1 MHSFQGIRSAR
12 HVGTHAAATHNND
25 TRQPIASPRGLLP
38 LCVCALTIA
47 VATPAALPAS
57 QDSPAS
63 PLSTPA
69 RSWVVDCAK
78 NEVLVIQHPGSYLR
92 YRYHVIDEKGDQ
104 LRDQIETPEGSVA
117 RLVQRDG
124 RPLTP
129 DEDSAERDRLNALVA
144 SPSDFA
150 RHIRR
155 EQDNKKMGAN
165 LLNLMS
171 DAMLWS
177 YAPGQP
183 QLPSPPSG
191 SPPGQPPTQPSP
203 QPTPDPP
210 LVVLD
215 FKPNPNWS
223 PPDIEAE
230 PLTGLEGRVWIDARA
245 RRVVRLEGDLFHA
258 INIGWGVVAHI
269 YPGGTVLLQQTKVA
283 GDRWIVSHIVEQL
296 TVRALMV
303 KTVKQR
309 VSFDTANYQPVP
321 PMPYQQAIKVLLDTP
336 LPTH

>member
-1 MHSFQGIRSAR
+1 MHSSQGIRSAR
-12 HVGTHAAATHNND
+12 HAGTHAAATHND
-25 TRQPIASPRGLLP
+25 TRRPIASPRRLLP
-38 LCVCALTIA
+38 LCVCALAIA
-47 VATPAALPAS
+47 AATPAALPAS

-63 PLSTPA
+63 TLSLPI
-69 RSWVVDCAK
+69 RNWVVDCAK
-78 NEVLVIQHPGSYLR
+78 NEALVIQHPGSYLR
-92 YRYHVIDEKGDQ
+92 YRTHVIDEKGDH

-117 RLVQRDG
+117 RNIQQDG

-129 DEDSAERDRLNALVA
+129 DEDLAERDRLNALIA

-155 EQDNKKMGAN
+155 EQDNKKMGID
-165 LLNLMS
+165 LLNLMP

-183 QLPSPPSG
+183 QLPGPPT
-191 SPPGQPPTQPSP
+191 GQPATPPATQPAA
-203 QPTPDPP
+203 QPNADPP

-223 PPDIEAE
+223 PPNIEAE
-230 PLTGLEGRVWIDARA
+230 PLTGLEGRVWIDPRT
-245 RRVVRLEGDLFHA
+245 RRMVRLEGDVFRA
-258 INIGWGVVAHI
+258 VNIGWGMVAHI
-269 YPGGTVLLQQTKVA
+269 YPGGKVLLQQVYVG
-283 GDRWIVSHIVEQL
+283 GDRWIVSHIDEQI

-303 KTVKQR
+303 KTIKVR
-309 VSFDTANYQPVP
+309 VVYDNGSYQPIP
-321 PMPYQQAIKVLLDTP
+321 PMSYQQAIKTLLGTP